1 MSNALNSVE
10 IQKIVV
16 NPLGEWSFLMKK
28 QKPQDCAW
36 PTSSSI
42 LCWWCCHSFSNVP
55 AFLPVSV
62 SMDVERGE
70 GQAVF
75 TGNFCS
81 WNCVKRYARLLE
93 ERGKLPNGC
102 FYIGLLAFL
111 TVCKGNPC
119 EGGDIHELG
128 LCDCIETYQGVKP
141 VPSRETLAS
150 FGGSTTIDAY
160 RQGFHIITDHD
171 KVSKFFGDP
180 QMVAAVKKQ
189 AIGSKNSKFWGFKYL
204 HYQGPDASYTTHVNI
219 LPLTNRTF
227 NKKTLV
233 RTGIEYLE
241 HVHKLSGPTRADD
254 DGPKPPLRTSQPRA
268 RRISRRGG
276 GSGGGTTAA
285 NHQPL
290 PTRAPAPAPPSST
303 SISTSSGTLT
313 TQGPLPAAT
322 RIMTQEQVLACND
335 EQQFYT
341 NSLRGFGNILDCM
354 GIQVKRA

>member
-1 MSNALNSVE
+1 MSDSLNSVE

-16 NPLGEWSFLMKK
+16 NPLGEWSFLIKK
-28 QKPQDCAW
+28 QKPQECSW
-36 PTSSSI
+36 PTSSTI

-62 SMDVERGE
+62 NMDVEKGE
-70 GQAVF
+70 GHAIF

-81 WNCVKRYARLLE
+81 WNCVKRYARLLD
-93 ERGKLPNGC
+93 ERGKLPSGC

-119 EGGDIHELG
+119 EGGEIHEMG

-141 VPSRETLAS
+141 VPSREVLAS
-150 FGGSTTIDAY
+150 FGGSLTIDAY
-160 RQGFHIITDHD
+160 RQGFHVITDHD
-171 KVSKFFGDP
+171 KVARFFGDL
-180 QMVAAVKKQ
+180 QTVANVKEK
-189 AIGSKNSKFWGFKYL
+189 ALGSKNCKFWGFKYL

-241 HVHKLSGPTRADD
+241 HVHKLSGPSRAADE
-254 DGPKPPLRTSQPRA
+254 PKPPPRTTQPRA

-276 GSGGGTTAA
+276 GSTAA

-290 PTRAPAPAPPSST
+290 PTPTLPST
-303 SISTSSGTLT
+303 TDTDT
-313 TQGPLPAAT
+313 HKTQGSLPPT
-322 RIMTQEQVLACND
+322 IIMTQEQSLACNE

-341 NSLRGFGNILDCM
+341 NSLRGFGNILDSM
-354 GIQVKRA
+354 GIEVKRKV